1 MTERDDH
8 NDVLVGYRRM
18 AEFAAAEGYPVS
30 VSTLQKRGAPAVAG
44 YYGQRPA
51 TTKGLFREWLRSGLR
66 PAKPAKRQKVT
77 AEAFTRAAE
86 GA

>member
-1 MTERDDH
+1 MTERDDD

-30 VSTLQKRGAPAVAG
+30 VSTLQKRGAPAVATGPGLIG

-51 TTKGLFREWLRSGLR
+51 TTNGRFRQWLLSDVR
-66 PAKPAKRQKVT
+66 PTKPVKRQEGT
-77 AEAFTRAAE
+77 AA
-86 GA
+86 